1 MGRNYKVIPRDVVP
15 DGLYAFDPSYTIIA
29 DIPEVNLRNAKIYF
43 LPTEAKSK
51 INKKIEFFKQNIG
64 KEITVSLEESG
75 ENSFTVSVR

>member
-1 MGRNYKVIPRDVVP
+1 MGRNYKVIPRDVVSEKLEVF
-15 DGLYAFDPSYTIIA
+15 GTTYTIIA
-29 DIPEVNLRNAKIYF
+29 EIPEVKLKNAKINF

-51 INKKIEFFKQNIG
+51 IIQKVEFFKQNIG